1 METQED
7 LLPQFLRS
15 NLLLIFAAVGG
26 LIFLGYGLYQISIP
40 KDSDEIVIQKAS
52 EEKSI
57 APSLSSNTTVI
68 IDVEG
73 AVQKPGVYT
82 IPSGARV
89 QDAIAA
95 AGGLSAKAAKIE
107 LAKNLNL
114 ASRVVDGMKLYIPFQ
129 GESVVQAGSQAVAGA
144 QSGVVSVNTGSAT
157 QLEGLPGIG
166 EVTAE
171 KIINNRPYASLE
183 ELVSKKAISA
193 KMLDKIR
200 DQISL

>member
-1 METQED
+1 M
-7 LLPQFLRS
+7 PQFLRS
-15 NLLLIFAAVGG
+15 NLLLILAAVGG

-52 EEKSI
+52 EEKFA
-57 APSLSSNTTVI
+57 APSISSNAKVT

-73 AVQKPGVYT
+73 AVHKPGVYT
-82 IPSGARV
+82 ISSDARV

-114 ASRVVDGMKLYIPFQ
+114 ASRVTDGMKLYIPFQ
-129 GESVVQAGSQAVAGA
+129 GESVVQVGSQAVAGA
-144 QSGVVSVNTGSAT
+144 QSGVVSVNTGSAS
-157 QLEGLPGIG
+157 QLETLPGIG

-171 KIINNRPYASLE
+171 KIINNRPYASLD
-183 ELVSKKAISA
+183 ELVSKKAIST